1 MAKRIKAIKCPQ
13 CGSTKVKEQRT
24 DYYRCSG
31 CHTEFFIDSDDIH
44 IHHSYETDIPN
55 PVNIPNQKYIIAG
68 VAAFMIV
75 MFIVSSIFYTRKPSA
90 DGFPLPAI
98 ALKGEQSEKERFVWD
113 DIDEMECFANAGGE
127 GMIAVIGEGVYK
139 KGYTITKE
147 EKPYMGIYRVAD
159 QKQIQLKQMSE
170 LENIDL
176 SKINIRTF
184 ENGDVYV
191 IIDKRKLFKLNTATY
206 ELSEVIFQT
215 LGLPEFEKGV
225 FQIEFEYD
233 NDGFKVINEMGKEL
247 YYFPIINKVYDKNEF
262 YDAQSRK
269 TADAKKRAAFVFT
282 GESFDYPDE
291 KPLLIK
297 YYYWHQTGYPYD
309 MPHFAWW
316 KDYGGSGIFT
326 DRDPYRKV
334 LMSAYQAESS
344 RVISWKNF
352 TPDREYISGT
362 VMAYDDKE
370 VMIAFSTTL
379 SGNKIV
385 QLLDAET
392 AEIKWTLPAD
402 KPYLIGN
409 YIRVKEGYLFSENN
423 KTWLFDTQKREGN
436 YMEWDFRQIE

>member
-1 MAKRIKAIKCPQ
+1 MAKRIKVIKCPQ
-13 CGSTKVKEQRT
+13 CGSTKAKELRT
-24 DYYRCSG
+24 DYYRCNS
-31 CHTEFFIDSDDIH
+31 CHTEFFIDSDDININH
-44 IHHSYETDIPN
+44 RHEPLN
-55 PVNIPNQKYIIAG
+55 PANVPNQKYITVG
-68 VAAFMIV
+68 VTVFMV
-75 MFIVSSIFYTRKPSA
+75 VVFLLSTLFYTRKSSVNDYRPSA
-90 DGFPLPAI
+90 ISAAND
-98 ALKGEQSEKERFVWD
+98 EKEYFSWTG
-113 DIDEMECFANAGGE
+113 IDEFEGFANANGE
-127 GMIAVIGEGVYK
+127 GMIVVIGEGVYK
-139 KGYTITKE
+139 KGGYSVSKE
-147 EKPYMGIYRVAD
+147 EPYMAVYRAD
-159 QKQIQLKQMSE
+159 NRKQMAFKQIGELKNCTISYS
-170 LENIDL
+170 D
-176 SKINIRTF
+176 IRVF
-184 ENGDVYV
+184 GNGNVYV
-191 IIDKRKLFKLNTATY
+191 IFNEKRLFKLNTTTY
-206 ELSEVIFQT
+206 EFSEVVFQT

-225 FQIEFEYD
+225 FQIEFEYH
-233 NDGFKVINEMGKEL
+233 NDGFKVINELGKEL
-247 YYFPIINKVYDKNEF
+247 YYFPIINKVYDKNEY
-262 YDAQSRK
+262 YDARPKK
-269 TADAKKRAAFVFT
+269 TADAEKRAAFVFT
-282 GESFDYPDE
+282 GESLEYPEE

-309 MPHFAWW
+309 MPRFVWW

-334 LMSAYQAESS
+334 LMSPYQAKDS